1 MNFTNTML
9 NDISQKQINILNDST
24 YKRFKNK
31 QNLPLVIKVKFMI
44 IFLELTTEETRG
56 EASRMLLIF

>member
-56 EASRMLLIF
+56 EASRMLIF

>member
-1 MNFTNTML
+1 MNFTNTMF

-56 EASRMLLIF
+56 EASRMLIF

>member
-31 QNLPLVIKVKFMI
+31 QNLPLVIKVKFII